1 MNTKRILGVIGA
13 IIVIIAIFDI
23 AVGAVSKKLI
33 LNVPDVGVNQTNAV
47 QAMFKRDADVLILG
61 PSSANHHYNCK
72 IIEDSLHLSAY
83 NAGRDGQNIV
93 YAAMVLT
100 ANVERQAPKVV
111 ILDMSSVMLDG
122 DWNSHLSDMYCYYG
136 ISHKVD
142 SIIKD
147 VSSWQDKLKLHLNL
161 YRYNNTL
168 PWIVNGYLAK
178 TQADLNGYRPM
189 PVQNGEMKYSVSNDH
204 FVADGMDMR
213 YLKLIVDICRKNQI
227 DLKICSS
234 PSLKVSKGNFHVGM
248 KRFCEQHHLTYW
260 NWNGDTAYIHHPEL
274 FYDISHL
281 NTVGADKFTK
291 ELVRRIKT
299 Q

>member
-72 IIEDSLHLSAY
+72 IIEDSLHLTAY

-100 ANVERQAPKVV
+100 ANVERHVPKIV

-136 ISHKVD
+136 ICSKVD

-147 VSSWQDKLKLHLNL
+147 VSSWQDKFKLHLNL

-168 PWIVNGYLAK
+168 PWIVNGYIAK
-178 TQADLNGYRPM
+178 TQADMNGYRPM
-189 PVQNGEMKYSVSNDH
+189 PVQNGEMKYSVSNSH
-204 FVADGMDMR
+204 FTADSMDMR
-213 YLKLIVDICRKNQI
+213 YLKLIVDICRNNQI

-234 PSLKVSKGNFHVGM
+234 PSLKVSKGNFHTGM
-248 KRFCEQHHLTYW
+248 KMFCEQHQLTYW

-281 NTVGADKFTK
+281 NTVGADMFTK
-291 ELVRRIKT
+291 ELVRRIENK
-299 Q
+299 